1 MLAVNCTPPA
11 TAAIEDSHFTG
22 TIPNGTFEA
31 FKLQACRDVDYGRT
45 QDPRAFPVILF
56 SPGAGTPRLYYGALA
71 QSLASSGYAVI
82 TIDHPYDADVVEFP
96 DGTLVF
102 NANITLDIP
111 SLKKVVLT
119 RVSDASFVLTQ
130 LGQPSVVK

>member
-1 MLAVNCTPPA
+1 M
-11 TAAIEDSHFTG
+11 
-22 TIPNGTFEA
+22 
-31 FKLQACRDVDYGRT
+31 
-45 QDPRAFPVILF
+45 F

-71 QSLASSGYAVI
+71 QSLARSGYAVI

-102 NANITLDIP
+102 NTNITLDIP

-130 LGQPSVVK
+130 LGQLSVVK